1 MTWVSQLLPLDAPDA
16 VARAPV
22 PPAPQASPETPLPS
36 GAALLIDVRSYA
48 EYMAGHLPGAL
59 CLPLP
64 QLEHEVGHKLPDHQ
78 ATVILYC
85 ATGARSEQ
93 ALGLMQ
99 RLGYADAHNGG
110 GALQLAQ
117 HLHLTLQPGMG

>member
-1 MTWVSQLLPLDAPDA
+1 MTWVSQLLPVDAPDA
-16 VARAPV
+16 VPAAP
-22 PPAPQASPETPLPS
+22 ASHDTLPPLPS

-64 QLEHEVGHKLPDHQ
+64 QLEHEVGHKVPDHQ

-99 RLGYADAHNGG
+99 RLGYADVHNGG